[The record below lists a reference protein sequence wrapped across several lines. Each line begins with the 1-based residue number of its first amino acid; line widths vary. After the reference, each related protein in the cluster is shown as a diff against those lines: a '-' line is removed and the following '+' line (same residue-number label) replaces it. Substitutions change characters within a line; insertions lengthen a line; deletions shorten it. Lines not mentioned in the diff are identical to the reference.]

1 MITETQRTE
10 RRRFIGSSD
19 IAALFTGPDGKSL
32 DPFKTAADVW
42 ATKVFDFDEST
53 ASPSMKTGI
62 RWEPYIIGWAAEQ
75 LGVEVETD
83 PDKMRFVC
91 SLHPVFASN
100 LDGYAVINGEHVI
113 IEAKK
118 TRMAA
123 EWGEPGTDQIP
134 YRVILQVHVQ
144 MLCTGWDHAY
154 VAAMIQGEECLYEVT
169 RDERIIAAIIR
180 RGEEFWNENVYP
192 KVPPADCEPAD
203 LDILK
208 RIRRIPETYADIDT
222 ELVTAWET
230 AKANRLEA
238 EKAETTAFAEV
249 LMAVGDAEGVMLPDG
264 REFTYFKQRGA
275 DKVDMKRL
283 KTEWPDVYAAISK
296 PNEYRVARIR
306 TVN

>member
-32 DPFKTAADVW
+32 DPFKAASDVW
-42 ATKVFDFDEST
+42 ASKVFDFEEAT
-53 ASPSMKTGI
+53 ASKAQKTGI

-144 MLCTGWDHAY
+144 MLCTGWGRAY